1 MICAKKEA
9 ENGCFGK
16 EHQILVETSYIPL
29 GLHLI
34 HLQIKLTIHC
44 AISSQ
49 LQCLRILGIVIPAH
63 LKVASLGK
71 VALF

>member
-1 MICAKKEA
+1 MICVKKEA
-9 ENGCFGK
+9 ENGCFAK

-34 HLQIKLTIHC
+34 CLQIKLTTPC

-49 LQCLRILGIVIPAH
+49 LQRLGILGIVIPAH
-63 LKVASLGK
+63 LKVASLGE